1 MRFAA
6 GNSQCRRREARGSV
20 QGSKELDQSLGFVG
34 EYAVDPTFDESHHF
48 RFVIGVKWMHDQ
60 AEVVR
65 FFTKRWGRDTI

>member
-1 MRFAA
+1 M
-6 GNSQCRRREARGSV
+6 
-20 QGSKELDQSLGFVG
+20 GFVG
-34 EYAVDPTFDESHHF
+34 EYAVDSAFDESHHF